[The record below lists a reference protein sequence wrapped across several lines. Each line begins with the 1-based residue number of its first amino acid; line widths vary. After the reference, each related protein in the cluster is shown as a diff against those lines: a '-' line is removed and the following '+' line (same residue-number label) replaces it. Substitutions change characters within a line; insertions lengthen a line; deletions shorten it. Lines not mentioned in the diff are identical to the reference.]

1 MLCTIVLLLLQ
12 ETLCQVENPFQTI
25 IQKDDPFS
33 SSNPET
39 VDIPGRN
46 LDSAHAHFIDFW
58 LKNPD
63 AMLTDIPGIEFPPDS
78 FAGSLSDTTTP
89 IAATTSA
96 TVTTSAPATAA
107 PPRTTQSTNDLRGGH
122 GNGENC
128 VGGVRRDSSGKIT
141 HIVDTHDCTLL
152 PVISSDIT
160 FDHVI
165 DPRTNEM
172 IFITEPPE
180 VATASQTTKEI
191 ITQTTENPATTESL
205 TSPVVTTEVATQKPE
220 TTTATA
226 TEVAVNNPT
235 TTKVATT
242 TPETTTTSTTP
253 VTTAQPAD
261 LDAKHS
267 STVNVVPL
275 TVTDIQAK
283 IRLAKIEAQKRR
295 MAKQKKRQ
303 QQQSKRRKLA
313 RKKLQ
318 ESMKKRLGMQ
328 KKSKEEM
335 IRKRQEARKLARARW
350 QQRIR
355 KQKQAAEKQMQEARR
370 RALERAKARSTN
382 NQRKRK
388 LQSKKAKE
396 AARKRAEARRAAAK
410 KNLRRKLKA
419 LVDRRRGR
427 SSRKA
432 NAGKKSG
439 TKIGRQEQDV
449 LAGSVLDFLENR
461 KKVKLESGDR

>member
-1 MLCTIVLLLLQ
+1 MLCTVVLLLLQ

-96 TVTTSAPATAA
+96 AVTTSAPATAA

-180 VATASQTTKEI
+180 VATVSQTTKKI
-191 ITQTTENPATTESL
+191 IMQTTGKLCDNGIL
-205 TSPVVTTEVATQKPE
+205 
-220 TTTATA
+220 
-226 TEVAVNNPT
+226 NNPCRNDRSCYPKT
-235 TTKVATT
+235 GDNGCPSNRSRCKQPNYDESCDYNARDDNNQYDTSNNSATSRLGRKT
-242 TPETTTTSTTP
+242 H
-253 VTTAQPAD
+253 QYGQCRPAYYVG
-261 LDAKHS
+261 HS
-267 STVNVVPL
+267 S
-275 TVTDIQAK
+275 
-283 IRLAKIEAQKRR
+283 
-295 MAKQKKRQ
+295 
-303 QQQSKRRKLA
+303 
-313 RKKLQ
+313 
-318 ESMKKRLGMQ
+318 
-328 KKSKEEM
+328 
-335 IRKRQEARKLARARW
+335 
-350 QQRIR
+350 
-355 KQKQAAEKQMQEARR
+355 
-370 RALERAKARSTN
+370 
-382 NQRKRK
+382 
-388 LQSKKAKE
+388 
-396 AARKRAEARRAAAK
+396 
-410 KNLRRKLKA
+410 
-419 LVDRRRGR
+419 
-427 SSRKA
+427 
-432 NAGKKSG
+432 
-439 TKIGRQEQDV
+439 
-449 LAGSVLDFLENR
+449 
-461 KKVKLESGDR
+461 